1 MTVEKTFRFPGG
13 SLILYSHPNELGEIV
28 LYSKK
33 NIVCKVFGNLT
44 DLEQRFDNL
53 VQEIEQEFIK
63 IAKQKIGW
71 LYDEKRA

>member
-1 MTVEKTFRFPGG
+1 
-13 SLILYSHPNELGEIV
+13 V